1 MFNFATIADAV
12 RDKLTYRHPHVFG
25 DVRVNSASDV
35 AERWETLK
43 ATEKGRSSVTEG
55 IAIQLPALSLYAKLL
70 AKSELV
76 GRVTRSPEQARDAA
90 IAALEELRFTTS
102 NEIEVSSVA
111 VLEAAR
117 FAGVDLEGVL
127 RASALRLLD
136 EIRTIEG
143 STEK

>member
-1 MFNFATIADAV
+1 
-12 RDKLTYRHPHVFG
+12 
-25 DVRVNSASDV
+25 
-35 AERWETLK
+35 
-43 ATEKGRSSVTEG
+43 
-55 IAIQLPALSLYAKLL
+55 
-70 AKSELV
+70 V

-102 NEIEVSSVA
+102 NEIEVSSEDIAPAWSLVLVA